1 MWGKLKELTIIG
13 DFMNEFNIF
22 KEMAYT
28 ALNVDI
34 EKAKDHKA
42 FHRND
47 WQHPNCVW
55 CQKDIK

>member
-1 MWGKLKELTIIG
+1 
-13 DFMNEFNIF
+13 MNEFNIF